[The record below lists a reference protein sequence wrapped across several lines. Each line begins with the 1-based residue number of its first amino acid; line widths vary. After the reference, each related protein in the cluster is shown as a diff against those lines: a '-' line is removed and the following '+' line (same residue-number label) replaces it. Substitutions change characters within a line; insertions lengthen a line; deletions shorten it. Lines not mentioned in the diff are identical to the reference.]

1 MELFKNNNEKYDVKK
16 RTEQS
21 FTVMI
26 NLNDSSATNYFFD
39 WKQLPD
45 KPYRVY
51 CSWICSN
58 STMGIG
64 HRSGQYLQSNIFDG
78 VYSNDNQFLNPTF
91 GATPAGGLSGYGE
104 WCGIPFAQ
112 RPDDNAAGL
121 YLSRRIRIDTDN
133 PITISS
139 RPRVNNFQ
147 VTYMNCFNNQN
158 PIDVYTNWWEDI
170 YGVLQ
175 FKFIAI
181 DDLEEND

>member
-1 MELFKNNNEKYDVKK
+1 
-16 RTEQS
+16 
-21 FTVMI
+21 MI

-45 KPYRVY
+45 KPYKVF

-58 STMGIG
+58 NSMGIG

-78 VYSNDNQFLNPTF
+78 VYSNDYQNLNSSS

-121 YLSRRIRIDTDN
+121 YLSRRIRIDANN

-147 VTYMNCFNNQN
+147 VSYMTCFNNQN
-158 PIDVYTNWWEDI
+158 PIDDSTAWWDNM
-170 YGVLQ
+170 YGCLQ